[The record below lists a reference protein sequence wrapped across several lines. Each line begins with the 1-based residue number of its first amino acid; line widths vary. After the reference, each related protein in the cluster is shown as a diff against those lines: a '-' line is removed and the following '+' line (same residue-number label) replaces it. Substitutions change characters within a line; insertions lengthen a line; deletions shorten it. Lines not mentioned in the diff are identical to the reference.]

1 MRIAKRRNGKTIYLN
16 FHQGNYSITLTN
28 NLYRRERNNF
38 KIIIVLFL
46 EQYKYRISNK
56 CSNSLTLTNL
66 SKKNRNL
73 FKKISSNNNKRS
85 LKRNKN
91 KWKRF
96 FRRLLIVLK
105 KKWYKVMNLT
115 MTFKIRLGGNSILS
129 FKNWN

>member
-1 MRIAKRRNGKTIYLN
+1 MRIAKKRNGKTIYLN
-16 FHQGNYSITLTN
+16 FHQGNYSIILTN